1 MKQLAFKTID
11 TKNTEEVKFFNML
24 MKKYI
29 KELDENKNN
38 ITPQEFLTK
47 RINSIIAIQG
57 DSDRHLE
64 YCYDGD
70 RLIGFLYGKIDRSEH
85 NGFKK
90 VGYGCIMD
98 FYVLP
103 EYRRKSYGTEM
114 FLHLQSM
121 FRKDGVKMMYLPAES
136 VTSNPFWEALGF
148 VPTGEI
154 YPENKEAVYE
164 KTLGKE
170 VISFSVSEFLT
181 SALAEKIAQAQWG
194 KAEWFDRI
202 ISLVYEGKTKTDCFN
217 VIAQNECGKIV
228 GRLCCLQNEV
238 RSNLWYYGDLFV
250 IPEYRRRHIAEKMLK
265 LAEQT
270 LTDKWCDTLRC
281 YVEPDNTISQSLQ
294 MKAGFI
300 ERPYKSFNNLI
311 NDGEIMFEK
320 RLTDFHVNIV
330 AGGDIRY
337 VTMLYGKNVE
347 ALHGR
352 EFSYSQ
358 WCSMISAKDTDE
370 RHFLIRKGAVPC
382 AYLKV
387 NGLQS
392 GNETGWISI
401 LAVEPVFHR
410 RGVGSYAVSYAE
422 EFLHNMGK
430 SIIKIHTTSD
440 NIPAQKLYEKC
451 GYNLSD
457 NDKHVANDGVA
468 GKQCT
473 FSKFI

>member
-47 RINSIIAIQG
+47 KINSIIAIQG

-70 RLIGFLYGKIDRSEH
+70 RLIGFLYGKIDHPEH

-114 FLHLQSM
+114 FLHLQSL
-121 FRKDGVKMMYLPAES
+121 FRKDGAKMMYLIAGS
-136 VTSNPFWEALGF
+136 VTGNPFWEALGF

-154 YPENKEAVYE
+154 FPENKEAVYE
-164 KTLGKE
+164 KTFWKE

-194 KAEWFDRI
+194 KAEWSDRI
-202 ISLVYEGKTKTDCFN
+202 ISFVYEGKTKTNCFN
-217 VIAQNECGKIV
+217 VVAKNECGEIV
-228 GRLCCLQNEV
+228 GRLFCLQNEV

-250 IPEYRRRHIAEKMLK
+250 IPEYRRRHIAEKMLR

-270 LTDKWCDTLRC
+270 LTDKW
-281 YVEPDNTISQSLQ
+281 
-294 MKAGFI
+294 
-300 ERPYKSFNNLI
+300 
-311 NDGEIMFEK
+311 
-320 RLTDFHVNIV
+320 
-330 AGGDIRY
+330 
-337 VTMLYGKNVE
+337 
-347 ALHGR
+347 
-352 EFSYSQ
+352 
-358 WCSMISAKDTDE
+358 
-370 RHFLIRKGAVPC
+370 
-382 AYLKV
+382 
-387 NGLQS
+387 
-392 GNETGWISI
+392 
-401 LAVEPVFHR
+401 
-410 RGVGSYAVSYAE
+410 
-422 EFLHNMGK
+422 
-430 SIIKIHTTSD
+430 
-440 NIPAQKLYEKC
+440 
-451 GYNLSD
+451 
-457 NDKHVANDGVA
+457 
-468 GKQCT
+468 
-473 FSKFI
+473 